1 MAKIIYEV
9 YQNQNEHNAAFG
21 KWYGRVKYLESMNT
35 RKLSNHIAE
44 HGSIYTPDVVYGV
57 LEKFRSC
64 LLEMLLNS
72 KKVKIEGLG
81 TFYTTIECA
90 KGGALTKDKFSVNKD
105 IKGLHI
111 RFLPE
116 QEQEQ
121 NISSRE
127 FLKQAEFI
135 NVESLVKSD
144 EDNGTTGNG
153 STENGGSQNQ
163 GGGSNGGGTG
173 TVTPDNGGS
182 QNSGSQNQGGN
193 SGSGSN
199 TGGNSGS
206 QSGNTGGNSGS
217 ESGTEGDYRL
227 VIYKYGNGTSTVTD
241 DSEQEINSNDNVH
254 SGSNVNVSVVSASE
268 LEPIVKVNGVRIT
281 LTENDGTYTGSFQM
295 PTKGTVLEINS
306 ETDEMDFMDQD

>member
-57 LEKFRSC
+57 MEKFRSC

-81 TFYTTIECA
+81 TFYTTLECV
-90 KGGALTKDKFSVNKD
+90 KGGAVSKDKFNVLKD
-105 IKGLHI
+105 VKGLHI

-135 NVESLVKSD
+135 NIDNLLPKEED
-144 EDNGTTGNG
+144 EE
-153 STENGGSQNQ
+153 ENGGSTP
-163 GGGSNGGGTG
+163 GGSGPGSNGG
-173 TVTPDNGGS
+173 VTPG
-182 QNSGSQNQGGN
+182 
-193 SGSGSN
+193 
-199 TGGNSGS
+199 
-206 QSGNTGGNSGS
+206 
-217 ESGTEGDYRL
+217 EA
-227 VIYKYGNGTSTVTD
+227 GNGD
-241 DSEQEINSNDNVH
+241 DEGE
-254 SGSNVNVSVVSASE
+254 
-268 LEPIVKVNGVRIT
+268 
-281 LTENDGTYTGSFQM
+281 
-295 PTKGTVLEINS
+295 
-306 ETDEMDFMDQD
+306 